1 MFICI
6 ISGLDYYYVR
16 LDTIITH
23 LEADETQYLIFE
35 LGDQICGGLIDALL
49 KLVCANA
56 WGYVHIYICAYVI
69 LYSI

>member
-6 ISGLDYYYVR
+6 ISG

-35 LGDQICGGLIDALL
+35 IGDQICGGLIDALL

-56 WGYVHIYICAYVI
+56 
-69 LYSI
+69 